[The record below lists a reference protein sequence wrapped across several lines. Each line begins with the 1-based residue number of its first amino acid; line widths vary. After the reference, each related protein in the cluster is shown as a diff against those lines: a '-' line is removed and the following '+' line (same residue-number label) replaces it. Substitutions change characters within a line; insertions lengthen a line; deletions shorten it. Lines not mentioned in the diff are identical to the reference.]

1 MNTSARIIDECK
13 NVLKKYGIKYCEG
26 FRIFKEFGLI
36 HCQTEDWRGPTE
48 LDGFPVFTEKA
59 AVGLLVVSCAF
70 SHYCYFERDNREK
83 LVKEYPSKYGEYEFR
98 KIIFESIL
106 NILKDYDA
114 YMYQT
119 YIRKYTK
126 YINTNRTA
134 KEKWVFNT
142 DSNKFEI
149 HV

>member
-1 MNTSARIIDECK
+1 
-13 NVLKKYGIKYCEG
+13 
-26 FRIFKEFGLI
+26 
-36 HCQTEDWRGPTE
+36 
-48 LDGFPVFTEKA
+48 
-59 AVGLLVVSCAF
+59 
-70 SHYCYFERDNREK
+70 
-83 LVKEYPSKYGEYEFR
+83 
-98 KIIFESIL
+98 L